1 MMNSIYTMFLLQ
13 TYTRSLKQY
22 GEHARTTLRVLE
34 TLTYSCSDT
43 IILQELCGK
52 LDTLTS
58 ELKAKLP
65 QNHGLVLRPQ
75 ARLAARR
82 RAKEISRKYSSLPYL
97 QKRGRL
103 RNDWRYQGRVGKKAD
118 TLRKYA
124 NDRKPEINEKV
135 STS

>member
-1 MMNSIYTMFLLQ
+1 MFLSQ
-13 TYTRSLKQY
+13 TYKRSLKQS

-43 IILQELCGK
+43 MILQELCGK
-52 LDTLTS
+52 LDTLAS

-75 ARLAARR
+75 ARLAART
-82 RAKEISRKYSSLPYL
+82 RAKEISRKYCSLSYL
-97 QKRGRL
+97 QKRGRS
-103 RNDWRYQGRVGKKAD
+103 RNDWKYQGRVGKKAD

-124 NDRKPEINEKV
+124 KDRKAELNEKV
-135 STS
+135 SACMN